1 MRTKHFPKCNG
12 QANGLKDGY
21 ILAFVNML
29 FTRGEELMVA
39 NRIQVILNRGRD
51 LGLSSGWIPCHH
63 KGLLDVG
70 GGGGSPASVNKESQ
84 QKQRPESSSFG
95 DGRDHEPK
103 NTDMSK
109 IWER

>member
-1 MRTKHFPKCNG
+1 MRTKHFPKFNG

-39 NRIQVILNRGRD
+39 NRIQMILNRGGD
-51 LGLSSGWIPCHH
+51 LRLSGWIPCHH